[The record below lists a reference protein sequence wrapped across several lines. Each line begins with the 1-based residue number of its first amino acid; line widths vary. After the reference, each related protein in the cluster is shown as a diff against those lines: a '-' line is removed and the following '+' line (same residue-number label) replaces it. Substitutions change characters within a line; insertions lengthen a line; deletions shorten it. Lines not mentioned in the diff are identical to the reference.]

1 MKPDKLAEEIISKY
15 DIDFVT
21 ESDREYY
28 TNEIIR
34 AMQEYYK
41 SKLAKIT
48 DEDIWNAAK
57 EYAQETG
64 RAFYSEYF
72 TAYKAGATEM
82 RDNKIYILPKE
93 IKHT

>member
-48 DEDIWNAAK
+48 DEDIEASLMIRGEMADYVVGYIEGAK
-57 EYAQETG
+57 A
-64 RAFYSEYF
+64 
-72 TAYKAGATEM
+72 M
-82 RDNKIYILPKE
+82 RNGK